1 MGREVSCPVFVGRA
15 DERARLRTALTAAG
29 PDRARF
35 VVVAGEAGV
44 GKTRLVTDAVAWAR
58 DQGVR
63 VLEGVCLPLGE
74 ALPYAPFVEMLG
86 PDLFVEGGT
95 TDRLRLF
102 RAVADELVERAG
114 TQPLLVVVE
123 DLHWADTSTCDLV
136 VFCARML
143 GTERLVLVG
152 TYRRGEAPPA
162 GPLGQLLGE
171 LGAASWVERI
181 DLEVFTPGETAELVA
196 AVRGGEAPRELVTR
210 VHARSGGNP
219 FLAEELLAMGAP
231 PDQLPDTVRGAVLA
245 RLARLGPAA
254 RAVAAVVAV
263 AGARVGHELV
273 VAVSGLDPLVV
284 DRAVA
289 GLVAGGL
296 VVADGD
302 ALGFRHALAQEAVAA
317 DLGAGQ
323 RAATHRRL
331 AQLLSARPEL
341 ACSEAPGAAAAER
354 AHHWSAAGELRQAL
368 GEAMR
373 AVAET
378 DMRLAPAEVLGHLE
392 RALRLWDRLPDPA
405 AVAGTDRASLL
416 ERAGDAAVAAGRYE
430 RAAELLEGACVELG
444 DGADPRRTG
453 LLVAKLSAARR
464 MDLRLEEA
472 NVLIDE
478 AARIVPD
485 EPPSPE
491 LAFVLA
497 RRAYD
502 WMARHR
508 VAGLVPFAR
517 RAVAVAAATDQPAEE
532 AVALMALGWG
542 LVYTPGE
549 DDEAGLAT
557 YRRARELARR
567 HGDVR
572 TRAMI
577 AFNHAHLYRSLDRGD
592 DALAV
597 ALDAYHELAGLG
609 APPEQLSIVAA
620 SAAGSLIACGRLDD
634 AERLLVGI
642 DPSSGLGDWYR
653 SCRLVEV
660 YLLLGSLDQAR
671 AVFDGRVLGHEARP
685 YLRTHAAIVGVPLAA
700 AEHRWDEARALALA
714 GVQAGVA
721 HWAALPFP
729 GYDIAV
735 LVCTQGLRAEADRRE
750 AGAADGEA
758 GAAVE
763 QLVGGVH
770 ALDRAQRDLYG
781 APRGAEAV
789 CNAVMAEAEAARAE
803 GRDDPDRWRAAVAAA
818 DATGQPWPRAYARF
832 RLACALLTGGHP
844 RAESSELLRSGHRLA
859 TTIGARL
866 LVADVEAA
874 AVRHRVSLS
883 DRHAAA
889 DPLARFRLTAREREV
904 LDLVASGR
912 SNREIAETL
921 YISVK
926 TASVHV
932 TNILRKLGVTNRV
945 QAAAVIHRSGHR
957 AS

>member
-1 MGREVSCPVFVGRA
+1 VFVGRA
-15 DERARLRTALTAAG
+15 DERARLWAAVTAAG
-29 PDRARF
+29 PDRARL
-35 VVVAGEAGV
+35 VLVAGEAGV
-44 GKTRLVTDAVAWAR
+44 GKTRLVADAVASAR

-63 VLEGVCLPLGE
+63 VIEGACLPLGE
-74 ALPYAPFVEMLG
+74 ALPYGPFVEMLG
-86 PDLFVEGGT
+86 PDLFVEAEA

-114 TQPLLVVVE
+114 AQPLLVVVE
-123 DLHWADTSTCDLV
+123 DLHWADSSTCDLV
-136 VFCARML
+136 VFCARVL

-152 TYRRGEAPPA
+152 TYRRGEVPPG
-162 GPLGQLLGE
+162 GPLGQLIGE

-181 DLEVFTPGETAELVA
+181 DLEAFTLGETAELVA
-196 AVRGGEAPRELVTR
+196 AVRGGDAPTFLVTR

-254 RAVAAVVAV
+254 RTVAAVAAV

-273 VAVSGLDPLVV
+273 VAVSGLDPMVV

-323 RAATHRRL
+323 RAATHRRM
-331 AQLLSARPEL
+331 AELLSARPEL
-341 ACSEAPGAAAAER
+341 ACSAAPGAAAAER
-354 AHHWSAAGELRQAL
+354 AHHWSAAGDPRQAL

-378 DMRLAPAEVLGHLE
+378 DMRLAPAEVLAHLE
-392 RALRLWDRLPDPA
+392 RALRLWGRLPDPGA
-405 AVAGTDRASLL
+405 AAASDRASLL

-430 RAAELLEGACVELG
+430 RAAELLEGARAELG
-444 DGADPRRTG
+444 DGADPRRLG
-453 LLVAKLSAARR
+453 LLVARLSVARR

-472 NVLIDE
+472 DVLIDE
-478 AARIVPD
+478 ASRIVPD

-497 RRAYD
+497 RQAYD

-517 RAVAVAAATDQPAEE
+517 RAVAIAGATDQPAEE

-549 DDEAGLAT
+549 DDEAGLDA
-557 YRRARELARR
+557 YRRALELARR

-577 AFNHAHLYRSLDRGD
+577 AFNHAHLCRSLDRGD

-597 ALDAYHELAGLG
+597 ALDAYQELAALG
-609 APPEQLSIVAA
+609 APPEHLSIVAA
-620 SAAGSLIACGRLDD
+620 SAAGSLIARGRLDD
-634 AERLLVGI
+634 AERLLTGV

-660 YLLLGSLDQAR
+660 YLLLGRLDQAR
-671 AVFDGRVLGHEARP
+671 AVFDERVLRPEARP
-685 YLRTHAAIVGVPLAA
+685 SLRTHAAIVGVPLAA
-700 AEHRWDEARALALA
+700 AERRWDEARALALA
-714 GVQAGVA
+714 GLQEGVA

-735 LVCTQGLRAEADRRE
+735 LVCAQGLRAEADRRE
-750 AGAADGEA
+750 AGAADAEA
-758 GAAVE
+758 AAAAAVE
-763 QLVGGVH
+763 QLVRGVH

-789 CNAVMAEAEAARAE
+789 SNSVMAEAEAARAE
-803 GRDDPDRWRAAVAAA
+803 GRDDPDRWSAAVAAA
-818 DATGQPWPRAYARF
+818 DATGQPWPRAYARL
-832 RLACALLTGGHP
+832 RLACALLAGGGA
-844 RAESSELLRSGHRLA
+844 RTDGSELLRSAHRLA
-859 TTIGARL
+859 ATIGADL
-866 LVADVEAA
+866 LVGDIEAA
-874 AVRHRVSLS
+874 AVRHRASLT
-883 DRHAAA
+883 DHHAGP
-889 DPLARFRLTAREREV
+889 DPLARFGLTAREREV
-904 LDLVASGR
+904 LDLVARGR
-912 SNREIAETL
+912 SNREIAKTL

-945 QAAAVIHRSGHR
+945 QAAAIVHRSGHR